1 MCSEKSLS
9 YLIIGIILTDIQTL
23 LPSEDSF
30 YFEKE
35 IIYQLIY
42 TTFGGIIDQ
51 KIDEFLRKNTT
62 EDAFIY
68 FIDALRNWLE
78 KDSQDE
84 SIWNHVFNKN
94 EDYPLTGTCINQN
107 FTVP

>member
-1 MCSEKSLS
+1 M
-9 YLIIGIILTDIQTL
+9 
-23 LPSEDSF
+23 LPPEDAF

-51 KIDEFLRKNTT
+51 KIDEFLKKYTT
-62 EDAFIY
+62 EDAFVY
-68 FIDALRNWLE
+68 FIDTLRKWLE

-94 EDYPLTGTCINQN
+94 EENSLIGTCIN
-107 FTVP
+107 

>member
-1 MCSEKSLS
+1 M
-9 YLIIGIILTDIQTL
+9 
-23 LPSEDSF
+23 LPPEDAF

-51 KIDEFLRKNTT
+51 KIDEFLKKYTT
-62 EDAFIY
+62 EEAFVY
-68 FIDALRNWLE
+68 FIDTLRKWLE

-84 SIWNHVFNKN
+84 SIWNHVFKKN
-94 EDYPLTGTCINQN
+94 EDHPLIGTCIN
-107 FTVP
+107 